1 MDINNNYI
9 KPVPAYKLNENYKN
23 NYKKTDFD
31 EFIKKIKDGESLIIR
46 FVYPF
51 KDKEELPQAFGIKYH
66 QLQINKNGKIYYPR
80 QICNKFVDYRNE
92 CINCDNEKENIET
105 FNDNITELG
114 TVMDI
119 NESKKRTEYIN
130 IGIVLE
136 KEIIEDNKP
145 KTIKTEIDNLKPQI
159 YQMGKMIFEDI
170 LKYTNPVTTSRR
182 VKKYDIHKYDFMIER
197 KGKGLDTKYN
207 ITVIDPKEDEE
218 YYEEF
223 EKKIEK
229 IIKNE
234 NNYDK
239 FNHWYNTYM
248 KTYSYD

>member
-1 MDINNNYI
+1 
-9 KPVPAYKLNENYKN
+9 
-23 NYKKTDFD
+23 
-31 EFIKKIKDGESLIIR
+31 
-46 FVYPF
+46 
-51 KDKEELPQAFGIKYH
+51 
-66 QLQINKNGKIYYPR
+66 
-80 QICNKFVDYRNE
+80 
-92 CINCDNEKENIET
+92 
-105 FNDNITELG
+105 
-114 TVMDI
+114 
-119 NESKKRTEYIN
+119 
-130 IGIVLE
+130 
-136 KEIIEDNKP
+136 
-145 KTIKTEIDNLKPQI
+145 
-159 YQMGKMIFEDI
+159 MGKMIFEDI

-218 YYEEF
+218 YDEEF